1 MNAAREPSQGRRAT
15 VGTTSS
21 RKYSPPS
28 FLTHSTWPVTKTPSG
43 KGLFP
48 NGCRVP
54 QCPNKNCKL
63 TSHRLYDPTA
73 LRRVAN
79 RLVVKRVESPE
90 APIGREGV
98 DGIGQLPIDG
108 ELDSQFRAL
117 FHHFF
122 DSVFDRLADIFRGP
136 LLVPGYKTRML
147 GVAMSNQAY
156 CMGLITQAHTD
167 MALSRGAF
175 HETRDS
181 LGLYTKLIG
190 IFRTQLAA
198 SIGQSRPDPLHIEL
212 ALLVLCILLSY
223 NVTRGRISELRMN
236 WAALQHLVSLRG
248 GVHYLTVSL
257 AYVVH
262 VDRLC
267 ATTSGVLPTYMSSG
281 GRLRLFN
288 RPPWSKY
295 SPGFSKLETSPTLAV
310 DIPVREQCLSTCELL
325 ALYDAFHSPKGKNRH
340 TVLSPP
346 PSPEYLYYLRDQV
359 DEQFAILYASTLRQD
374 TPSRCI
380 LLATRIVEYPVTW
393 ANYVPTMTMDLCGE
407 LRGML
412 RRQDLFEC
420 WSDSLDVLSWILFVM
435 LASPWP
441 FEGRAWAVV
450 HLRGIIGA
458 RYGAAA
464 WPEEWRAEELGNL
477 TAYAWN
483 ERHYSSRLEQVF
495 TELEMGGLASASRR
509 EAIMAHDTI
518 TTSIKAEP

>member
-1 MNAAREPSQGRRAT
+1 MKAARESSQGRRAT
-15 VGTTSS
+15 VGTPSS
-21 RKYSPPS
+21 RKYSPPR
-28 FLTHSTWPVTKTPSG
+28 FVTHSTWPATKTPSG
-43 KGLFP
+43 KVLFP
-48 NGCRVP
+48 EGCRVP
-54 QCPNKNCKL
+54 ECPNKNCKL
-63 TSHRLYDPTA
+63 TSHRLYDPSA
-73 LRRVAN
+73 LRHVAN

-98 DGIGQLPIDG
+98 DGIPQLPIDDA
-108 ELDSQFRAL
+108 LDSQFRAL

-147 GVAMSNQAY
+147 GVALSNRAY

-175 HETRDS
+175 QETRDS
-181 LGLYTKLIG
+181 LELYTRLIA

-198 SIGQSRPDPLHIEL
+198 STGQGRPDPMHIEL

-223 NVTRGRISELRMN
+223 NVTRGRLSELRMN
-236 WAALQHLVSLRG
+236 WAALRHLVSLRG

-295 SPGFSKLETSPTLAV
+295 SPGFSRLETSHKLAV
-310 DIPVREQCLSTCELL
+310 DVPIREQCLSTCELL
-325 ALYDAFHSPKGKNRH
+325 ALYDAFHSPKGKTRQSP
-340 TVLSPP
+340 LSPP

-359 DEQFAILYASTLRQD
+359 DEQFAILYARTLRQD

-407 LRGML
+407 LCGML

-420 WSDSLDVLSWILFVM
+420 WSDSLDILSWVLFVM

-441 FEGRAWAVV
+441 FEDREWAVM

-458 RYGAAA
+458 KYGVAA
-464 WPEEWRAEELGNL
+464 WPEEWRADELRNL
-477 TAYAWN
+477 LAYAWN
-483 ERHYSSRLEQVF
+483 ERHFASRLEQVF
-495 TELEMGGLASASRR
+495 RELEMSTSGSVSKGGQTSAPS
-509 EAIMAHDTI
+509 
-518 TTSIKAEP
+518 TSITLVKAEI